1 MAVSEK
7 VQMSCEWKIRDAV
20 CSPDRIYLPSAVTK
34 QPEIDAAVPEV
45 AGILAPD
52 AVHIRY
58 EICQDWSGE
67 WAVCFWVILSD
78 DAGQE
83 NCGKS
88 PRRSLLSENSRGIP
102 T

>member
-1 MAVSEK
+1 MNLPCAV
-7 VQMSCEWKIRDAV
+7 R
-20 CSPDRIYLPSAVTK
+20 K
-34 QPEIDAAVPEV
+34 QTEIDAAVPEV

-52 AVHIRY
+52 VVHIRY
-58 EICQDWSGE
+58 EIGLDWSGE
-67 WAVCFWVILSD
+67 WAVCFRVILSD